1 MRTADVDWQCDLGI
15 LYYDDLLEGRLFNIK
30 LYVTVMFMPLFNDAD
45 LKVQI
50 TYRRMRND
58 NVIIPE
64 DSKERS
70 VKCFFINV
78 CRNWYLFWYMCI
90 NVLLNWEGLTM
101 NEE

>member
-15 LYYDDLLEGRLFNIK
+15 LCYGDLWEGRLFKIE
-30 LYVTVMFMPLFNDAD
+30 LYATIMFIRSFNGAD

-58 NVIIPE
+58 VIIPE

-70 VKCFFINV
+70 VKMFLINV
-78 CRNWYLFWYMCI
+78 C
-90 NVLLNWEGLTM
+90 
-101 NEE
+101 